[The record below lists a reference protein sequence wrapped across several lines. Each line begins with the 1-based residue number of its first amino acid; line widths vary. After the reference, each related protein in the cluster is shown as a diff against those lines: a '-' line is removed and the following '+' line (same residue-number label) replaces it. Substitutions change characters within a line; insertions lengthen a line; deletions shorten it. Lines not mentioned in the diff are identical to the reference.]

1 MFKIKI
7 CKHHLC
13 FLYSQF
19 PKADS
24 NTQIGYCNMRERAA
38 LLGLA
43 PSSTKT
49 FVAVDGGEGGRGF

>member
-13 FLYSQF
+13 FLYSPF
-19 PKADS
+19 SRAGS
-24 NTQIGYCNMRERAA
+24 NTQIGYCNRRESLA

-43 PSSTKT
+43 PSSSKT
-49 FVAVDGGEGGRGF
+49 LVAVDGGGGRGF